1 MDVRLDLAAFTFTI
15 ESRDSIQS
23 VKVHKTDGLRHTRM
37 ILRKKYSFDEWRIVN
52 IAALYD
58 KLKIDP
64 REQSQSPST
73 ACP

>member
-1 MDVRLDLAAFTFTI
+1 MAAFTFTI

-23 VKVHKTDGLRHTRM
+23 VKVRKTDGLRHARM

-58 KLKIDP
+58 ELED
-64 REQSQSPST
+64 
-73 ACP
+73 